1 VKKQVFYEAAVV
13 AEKISA
19 GLLSHFPHKMSE
31 NESEYGYVTENRD
44 IPTTGHL
51 VLYSVIGGRVS
62 YTSFAEQAIALG
74 LPRSFVPSIRKLMF
88 AFATAKD
95 NINQTSLPRLE
106 TAEGWDGVVDRK
118 LKIVPLRK
126 GHEYVVQIEMRGR
139 MRGKN
144 HVSTANMFRLEFSP
158 PEDMDVA
165 AWRDD
170 YMNVVWNNA
179 EGAEQASESE
189 EEGKTAE
196 QLIAELRQCISVTRY
211 WEDTEFD
218 PVLFARISQ
227 AVVEEFLVSAVSVD
241 GKMLRDKVLS
251 VISGELGGLPY
262 RSGQGAW
269 FIPKYDNDESYL
281 ETLENYSTLLE
292 YFGNTNALTGINSES
307 NWFGDDGKPRDW
319 HKPRTNL
326 RIMGYIDN
334 ERQMSYI
341 RQDIQTNIGR
351 EIGEYQQ
358 KLMEV
363 AGSFNDDKVEDFE
376 KRLDSIQSMRTSL
389 RTRLSNLTKLVGNVE
404 LDTNVYS
411 DIQENLDSRVSRIRG
426 VRSSVA
432 DRVLALSRIQD

>member
-1 VKKQVFYEAAVV
+1 
-13 AEKISA
+13 
-19 GLLSHFPHKMSE
+19 MSE

-62 YTSFAEQAIALG
+62 YSSFVEQAKALG
-74 LPRSFVPSIRKLMF
+74 LSRSFVPSIRKLMF

-95 NINQTSLPRLE
+95 NIDQTNLPRLE

-118 LKIVPLRK
+118 LKVVPLRK
-126 GHEYVVQIEMRGR
+126 GHEYVVQVENRGR

-144 HVSTANMFRLEFSP
+144 HVESINMFRLEFSP
-158 PEDMDVA
+158 PEDMDIN

-170 YMNVVWNNA
+170 YMNVVWND
-179 EGAEQASESE
+179 ESESE
-189 EEGKTAE
+189 ESDEEVKTEE
-196 QLIAELRQCISVTRY
+196 QMLAELRRCIEVTSY
-211 WEDTEFD
+211 WDETDFD

-241 GKMLRDKVLS
+241 GKMLRDKVLG

-269 FIPKYDNDESYL
+269 FIPKYDDDESYL
-281 ETLENYSTLLE
+281 ETLENYSTLLD
-292 YFGNTNALTGINSES
+292 YFGSANSLTGNPSES
-307 NWFGDDGKPRDW
+307 NWFGEDGKPRDW

-389 RTRLSNLTKLVGNVE
+389 RTRLSNLTKLVGEVDLN
-404 LDTNVYS
+404 TGVYS
-411 DIQENLDSRVSRIRG
+411 DIQEHLDSRVNRIRG

-432 DRVLALSRIQD
+432 DRVLALSRIQE

>member
-1 VKKQVFYEAAVV
+1 
-13 AEKISA
+13 
-19 GLLSHFPHKMSE
+19 
-31 NESEYGYVTENRD
+31 
-44 IPTTGHL
+44 
-51 VLYSVIGGRVS
+51 
-62 YTSFAEQAIALG
+62 
-74 LPRSFVPSIRKLMF
+74 
-88 AFATAKD
+88 
-95 NINQTSLPRLE
+95 
-106 TAEGWDGVVDRK
+106 
-118 LKIVPLRK
+118 VPLRK

-158 PEDMDVA
+158 PEDMGVA

-269 FIPKYDNDESYL
+269 FIPKYDDDESYL

-292 YFGNTNALTGINSES
+292 YFGNTNALTGNNSES